1 MDSEALGIQ
10 TLQHIMHMARS
21 WDSVM
26 SMIPKGGEV
35 IWGGVDWSPEDGF
48 QCLLKKNGNNNGFT
62 EKKSLRLHNPNKTK
76 THYGRMISFGRIVSE
91 RPSDMLEVER
101 KPFKV
106 CSAFFE

>member
-35 IWGGVDWSPEDGF
+35 IWGGMDWSPEDGF
-48 QCLLKKNGNNNGFT
+48 ECHTPKQSGGSNVRKRVLDMFHSYVGGFF
-62 EKKSLRLHNPNKTK
+62 K
-76 THYGRMISFGRIVSE
+76 
-91 RPSDMLEVER
+91 RPSNI
-101 KPFKV
+101 
-106 CSAFFE
+106 